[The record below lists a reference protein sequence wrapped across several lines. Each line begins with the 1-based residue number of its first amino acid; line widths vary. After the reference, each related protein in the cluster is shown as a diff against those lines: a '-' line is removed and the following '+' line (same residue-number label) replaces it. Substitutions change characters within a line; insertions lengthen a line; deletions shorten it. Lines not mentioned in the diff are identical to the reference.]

1 MCCSSGSHTASK
13 KYFVSHKRFVTPEEL
28 DSFMAYL
35 KDKRARLLRRTGEP
49 LTSELKDLFWWFRTD
64 HPIHTCPTK

>member
-1 MCCSSGSHTASK
+1 MCCSFGSHSASK
-13 KYFVSHKRFVTPEEL
+13 KNDCVTHFISLKRFVTPDEL

-49 LTSELKDLFWWFRTD
+49 LTSELKDLFWWFKTNSLS
-64 HPIHTCPTK
+64 